1 MTGLPLYKGFL
12 MMMAG
17 IEVDHSCLEYL
28 GRPRVLKGELAAS
41 YFSFALM
48 MAFSLVISVST
59 HVILHHMT
67 GQQLDG
73 LSLDQ
78 ETPRGIFSSAR

>member
-1 MTGLPLYKGFL
+1 MKV
-12 MMMAG
+12 AD
-17 IEVDHSCLEYL
+17 IEVDHSCLENL

-48 MAFSLVISVST
+48 MAFSLVIFVST
-59 HVILHHMT
+59 HAILHHMT

-73 LSLDQ
+73 LSLD
-78 ETPRGIFSSAR
+78 